1 VVGVTVDLE
10 ALRAA
15 GLYDPDAPDAAD
27 RADLLRYL
35 VEEGAT
41 IDELRVSDAD
51 GNLSSL
57 GFDRRLRDGDASAAD
72 LAVRTGTDLG
82 VVLET
87 YRLLG
92 IPITDPDRSQLSS
105 AEGRLFE
112 LLALAGPTL
121 PEGMTEEILRSIGAA
136 LTLVSEST
144 VSAFVGSVEG
154 LLEQGSPRAR
164 AEFTSATGE
173 LGLELGALLE
183 PLLRHHLW
191 AAVNR
196 QRAAMRTSVDRL
208 QSMVAIGF
216 VDLVGFTAATSQM
229 GSTQLLEFMQR
240 FQRRAFDVVTAAGG
254 RLVKHIGDEIMFAS
268 PEPVD
273 GCEIALALIE
283 AFADAES
290 LPRGGLAHGLVV
302 ARHGDYYGPVVN
314 LAARLADIAVS
325 GEVLADAAVAESVGP
340 GRYSFE
346 PAGRRQLKGFPD
358 PVRVVSLGRAA
369 P

>member
-1 VVGVTVDLE
+1 MDLE

-15 GLYDPDAPDAAD
+15 GLYDPDAPDAAA
-27 RADLLRYL
+27 RAELLRYL
-35 VEEGAT
+35 VDQGAT
-41 IDELRVSDAD
+41 IEELRTSDAD

-57 GFDRRLRDGDASAAD
+57 GFDRRLRNGDASAAD
-72 LAVRTGTDLG
+72 LAARTGTDLS

-92 IPITDPDRSQLSS
+92 IPITDPHRSELSS

-112 LLALAGPTL
+112 LLALAGSTL
-121 PEGMTEEILRSIGAA
+121 PEGMTEEILVSIGAA

-196 QRAAMRTSVDRL
+196 QRAAMRTSSDRL
-208 QSMVAIGF
+208 ESTVAIGF
-216 VDLVGFTAATSQM
+216 VDLVGFTTTTSQM
-229 GSTQLLEFMQR
+229 GSTQLLDFMQR

-268 PEPVD
+268 PEPGH

-283 AFADAES
+283 AFSDAES

-325 GEVLADAAVAESVGP
+325 GEVLADAAVAEAVGP

-358 PVRVVSLGRAA
+358 PVRVVSLGRD
-369 P
+369 PT